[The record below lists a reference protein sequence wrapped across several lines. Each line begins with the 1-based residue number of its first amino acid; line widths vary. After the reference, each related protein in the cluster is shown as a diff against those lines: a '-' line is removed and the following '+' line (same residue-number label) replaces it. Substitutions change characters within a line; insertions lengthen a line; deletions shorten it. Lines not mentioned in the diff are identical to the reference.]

1 MKRHDTHLLSDESE
15 EENKGEDAHQYNFSN
30 CLSDS
35 YNSQDNYIPKNENK
49 KSPIKL
55 NLDENNFKNEKKEDN
70 SIISSSELED
80 LFQGEKQNNSK
91 EKKKKKIK
99 PKKNKLFVKLKK
111 ININKEKDDDLVE
124 DCLTFS
130 PSPRYDNMFD
140 KDFIN
145 LRTTNFKK
153 QKNKKNEKSEEK
165 KINPLTVNTE
175 RKHQDNNNIANMKN
189 SIINKESK
197 ENEVLYFF
205 YNDDNEG
212 NKKLKKVIN
221 IINKEKSQLY
231 KISNKN
237 CFTIK
242 NTNIS
247 TNSSKR
253 VKYTNPFNDKYKNS
267 GNDKSK
273 IKKERLNYSAKNQL
287 YSRKNNGNIPKEDNK
302 CSNLNMSLQNYNK
315 FNNYRKSLI
324 DNYNKNY
331 SREKILYGL
340 YCNKMDNSINSLKKQ
355 RIKSTDSLVN
365 KKQKYRLS
373 KNISNILERD
383 DYFPEEIRYMEIH
396 EREKENRKI
405 IKGMFRKAGHNFNDF
420 NRHVGNDANCPICQ
434 AMQMKNENN
443 IKVKGICPL
452 ISSMNNN
459 RNINTQNSWQNRRIY
474 SALSRVLT
482 KRQIDRSVNK
492 NNNLSNVINMKR
504 NKNKNKNV
512 SNLNDLSRI
521 KSKKENNDKKD
532 FAFRKLNFNRAGVHQ
547 NKFPQSNK
555 IMNFKNNN
563 IKYN

>member
-1 MKRHDTHLLSDESE
+1 M
-15 EENKGEDAHQYNFSN
+15 
-30 CLSDS
+30 
-35 YNSQDNYIPKNENK
+35 
-49 KSPIKL
+49 
-55 NLDENNFKNEKKEDN
+55 
-70 SIISSSELED
+70 
-80 LFQGEKQNNSK
+80 
-91 EKKKKKIK
+91 
-99 PKKNKLFVKLKK
+99 
-111 ININKEKDDDLVE
+111 
-124 DCLTFS
+124 
-130 PSPRYDNMFD
+130 
-140 KDFIN
+140 
-145 LRTTNFKK
+145 
-153 QKNKKNEKSEEK
+153 
-165 KINPLTVNTE
+165 
-175 RKHQDNNNIANMKN
+175 
-189 SIINKESK
+189 
-197 ENEVLYFF
+197 YFF

-459 RNINTQNSWQNRRIY
+459 HNINTQNSWQNRRIY
-474 SALSRVLT
+474 SALSRILT

-504 NKNKNKNV
+504 NKNRNKNV

-532 FAFRKLNFNRAGVHQ
+532 FAFRKLNFNRAGVNQ

>member
-1 MKRHDTHLLSDESE
+1 MPFILIFLGGINTINTLYDFFEGLEVQKDE
-15 EENKGEDAHQYNFSN
+15 Q
-30 CLSDS
+30 C
-35 YNSQDNYIPKNENK
+35 I
-49 KSPIKL
+49 
-55 NLDENNFKNEKKEDN
+55 DN
-70 SIISSSELED
+70 SENYLTYLFTIIDFL
-80 LFQGEKQNNSK
+80 
-91 EKKKKKIK
+91 KKCD
-99 PKKNKLFVKLKK
+99 K
-111 ININKEKDDDLVE
+111 INI
-124 DCLTFS
+124 
-130 PSPRYDNMFD
+130 
-140 KDFIN
+140 
-145 LRTTNFKK
+145 
-153 QKNKKNEKSEEK
+153 
-165 KINPLTVNTE
+165 
-175 RKHQDNNNIANMKN
+175 
-189 SIINKESK
+189 
-197 ENEVLYFF
+197 
-205 YNDDNEG
+205 
-212 NKKLKKVIN
+212 
-221 IINKEKSQLY
+221 
-231 KISNKN
+231 
-237 CFTIK
+237 
-242 NTNIS
+242 
-247 TNSSKR
+247 
-253 VKYTNPFNDKYKNS
+253 PFNQMESLFSSLDEL
-267 GNDKSK
+267 G
-273 IKKERLNYSAKNQL
+273 I
-287 YSRKNNGNIPKEDNK
+287 NIPKEDNK

-373 KNISNILERD
+373 KNISKILERD

-459 RNINTQNSWQNRRIY
+459 HNINTQNSWQNRRIY
-474 SALSRVLT
+474 SALSRILT

-504 NKNKNKNV
+504 NKNRNKNV